1 MVPALKPPEPAPAP
15 AHRLLVK
22 SPKGPPTEA
31 RHAPELDKRRSDA
44 ALKPLVAEWR
54 L

>member
-1 MVPALKPPEPAPAP
+1 MVPAPAP
-15 AHRLLVK
+15 AHCLLVK

-31 RHAPELDKRRSDA
+31 RDAPALDDKMRSDD